1 MRISPHFQ
9 LKEFTKSKTADEKKI
24 NNTPSVEQIKNIT
37 ALCKIVLEP
46 VRKNFG
52 MPIYITSG
60 YRSKELNKAIGGSL
74 YSQHMKGEAADFVV
88 KDIPTPKVFDYIVS
102 HSILF
107 DQCIYEIKGKSEWIH
122 ISHKRNRKEKLK
134 ASLDET
140 GRMVYHAV
148 K

>member
-134 ASLDET
+134 ASPDET